1 VRWRPRP
8 VHRLTIVSTTVADRV
23 TVAGWVGSTN
33 LGDELLFR
41 LLRDLLA
48 DRGVTVGAPSVDPAG
63 TTAVHDV
70 EAFGHL
76 APSALR
82 RSLVASDAFVFG
94 PGGLLQDETGI
105 WNLPYHL
112 RRLGSVRRAG
122 IPWAGIGLGA
132 DGLITDRGRSRV
144 RRALV
149 GHTAI
154 AVRDEPSVEALRA
167 LGVDRVVRA
176 ADLAFLAE
184 PPTVSRDGVLG
195 VCLRTPQSG
204 RLRPGALDAGRIW
217 SDERAAALAVAL
229 DETCR
234 ATGLTTRFVALNAP
248 ADGVVHRQVADR
260 MTTPAE
266 VVEPDLDGVAGALA
280 RVDAVVTMRY
290 HGAVLAALGGA
301 AVVAFPH
308 SPKLRSLAAD
318 LGPGATVHDGEAD
331 SLAAAVSNVLT
342 GRSYLADAVDRLRT
356 LAGRNVEVLDG
367 LLEAT

>member
-1 VRWRPRP
+1 
-8 VHRLTIVSTTVADRV
+8 VADRV

-41 LLRDLLA
+41 LLRGLLA
-48 DRGVTVGAPSVDPAG
+48 DRGVAVETPSVDPVG
-63 TTAVHDV
+63 TAAVHGV

-76 APSALR
+76 SSSTLR

-112 RRLGSVRRAG
+112 RRLGPVRRVG
-122 IPWAGIGLGA
+122 VPWAGIGLGA
-132 DGLITDRGRSRV
+132 DGLTTTRGRSRV
-144 RRALV
+144 RRALID
-149 GHTAI
+149 HTAI
-154 AVRDEPSVEALRA
+154 AVRDEPSADALRS

-195 VCLRTPQSG
+195 VCLRAPQSG
-204 RLRPGALDAGRIW
+204 RLRPGALDTGRSW
-217 SDERAAALAVAL
+217 LDERAAALAAAL
-229 DETCR
+229 DETCL
-234 ATGLTTRFVALNAP
+234 ATGLTTRFVALDAP

-260 MTTPAE
+260 MSTPAE
-266 VVEPDLDGVAGALA
+266 VVEPDLDGVVGALA

-308 SPKLRSLAAD
+308 SPKLRSLASD
-318 LGPGATVHDGEAD
+318 LGPGATVHDGED
-331 SLAAAVSNVLT
+331 DGLAAAVSGVLN
-342 GRSYLADAVDRLRT
+342 GRSHLAEAVDQLRA
-356 LAGRNVEVLDG
+356 LAGRNVEVLDD
-367 LLEAT
+367 LLGAA